1 MNYSLLP
8 FPFSFYPDSS
18 AHLIRA
24 KTNLSKSNRFHFRWQ
39 PMNMVSTSYLWKRPL
54 WTSLETSPTVD
65 NVVFL
70 RMQSDALAWQMHLQS
85 VARRIVEMSWGSRAA
100 QVEPSWQLSPS
111 HVRVLGGY
119 RRALWAMLLF
129 PAGRL
134 APTWCPFGQQGWT
147 FMCLKD
153 FPWELDSCLTP
164 LGHLQR
170 LSAVSPT
177 SMVPFCFMDMT
188 DFFQGGVTCSV
199 KRLCLRA
206 AFPHLWM

>member
-24 KTNLSKSNRFHFRWQ
+24 KTNLSKSNRFHFRWR

-85 VARRIVEMSWGSRAA
+85 VARCIVEMSWGSRAA

-129 PAGRL
+129 PAWKVSTYLVSLWSTRL
-134 APTWCPFGQQGWT
+134 DLHVPQGFPLGAGLMPNTTGAPTET
-147 FMCLKD
+147 F
-153 FPWELDSCLTP
+153 SCIPNIHGP
-164 LGHLQR
+164 LLLYGYDWFFSGR
-170 LSAVSPT
+170 GNMLS
-177 SMVPFCFMDMT
+177 
-188 DFFQGGVTCSV
+188 
-199 KRLCLRA
+199 
-206 AFPHLWM
+206 